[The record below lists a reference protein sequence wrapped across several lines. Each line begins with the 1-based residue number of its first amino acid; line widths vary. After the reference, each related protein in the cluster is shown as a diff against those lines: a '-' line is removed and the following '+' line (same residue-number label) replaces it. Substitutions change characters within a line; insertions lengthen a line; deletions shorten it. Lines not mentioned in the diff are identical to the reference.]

1 MKGYKD
7 SLKKSSK
14 SKSCIFCQQKKYI
27 IVDNEIGSTWK
38 GVRDLQE
45 KSPIFAAGF

>member
-1 MKGYKD
+1 MKGFND
-7 SLKKSSK
+7 FLKNLPNPKAS
-14 SKSCIFCQQKKYI
+14 FFVNKKYI